1 MNKYCRA
8 FLIWSVILSLGM
20 TGCAFTPKL
29 IEKINND
36 ASYTEEITSVLMPK
50 NGTKLVFIGGD
61 YHYIFD
67 VSVELSHSLNALFRK
82 LHFLTFKE
90 FRVDKN
96 DHITGNIT
104 ITPHESIPALELS
117 LQGERYKSEGIA
129 IDRVG
134 DKLNSTYKVTILEER
149 SFLEKAALT
158 ATTPVAV
165 LADGVLV
172 IGEIAL
178 IILCL

>member
-117 LQGERYKSEGIA
+117 LQGERYKSGGIA